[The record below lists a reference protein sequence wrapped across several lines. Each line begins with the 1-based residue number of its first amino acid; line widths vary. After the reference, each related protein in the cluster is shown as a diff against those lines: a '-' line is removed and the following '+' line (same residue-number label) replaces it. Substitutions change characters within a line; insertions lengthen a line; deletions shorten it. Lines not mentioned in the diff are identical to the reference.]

1 MPVNYIDNNNNIDI
15 DMIKAG
21 ARPATNYATI
31 A

>member
-1 MPVNYIDNNNNIDI
+1 MPVNYIDNNNNI